1 MNILFL
7 GADGTGRSHTL
18 LNVAKML
25 EEENK
30 KVLVVDLSWSQ
41 GLNSYFDFEIENEI
55 EKDLDIRIRENI
67 DIYKFKKEVNISD
80 LLKLDLKGYD
90 YVFIEGDLNL
100 DERVLNFADK
110 IFLLQNFDK
119 DKLIK
124 NVSLISKLG
133 EHTSKLSIVLNQV
146 VDNRIDISYFL
157 DDLIQAAFNRAVLI
171 NCKQFEIPLIE
182 RDIQVAL
189 ENKIDGRLRIKN
201 YSKDFRLAIKEI
213 MLEVVREEE
222 EYTNKKIV

>member
-41 GLNSYFDFEIENEI
+41 GLNSYFDFEIENEV
-55 EKDLDIRIRENI
+55 ERDLDIRIRENI
-67 DIYKFKKEVNISD
+67 DIYNFKNEVNVSEI
-80 LLKLDLKGYD
+80 LNLDLKGYD
-90 YVFIEGDLNL
+90 YVFIEGDANL
-100 DERVLNFADK
+100 DERVLSFADK

-124 NVSLISKLG
+124 NMSLLNNLGDYISKV
-133 EHTSKLSIVLNQV
+133 SVVLNQV
-146 VDNRIDISYFL
+146 IDNRIDTSYFL
-157 DDLIQAAFNRAVLI
+157 DDLMQASSNKAAFI
-171 NCKQFEIPLIE
+171 NIRQFEIPLIE

-189 ENKIDGRLRIKN
+189 ENKIDGRLKLKE
-201 YSKDFRLAIKEI
+201 YSKDFKLAIKEI
-213 MLEVVREEE
+213 MLEVVSEE
-222 EYTNKKIV
+222 EYTKKKIV